1 MRFAIDRFSIGSE
14 KEVCADDFDGQ
25 RYIPGRQS
33 RFYCP
38 ECGENV
44 YFRAKGGNNPNHFFH
59 QERTDGT
66 PDCDRRVDGR
76 SSLSLNERVGLPL
89 YLTTLIPGLYQ
100 LGIGFPALGS
110 EMLSQA
116 VNANFKVKIS
126 FSNNYRVV
134 PVDFVHFLEDE
145 LSLIPVDFIPYSGKN
160 YSIEISGDKTITG
173 LHRKWSDYADGFDID
188 GAVFSFDDL
197 YGKKIRRGDN
207 ITTFRSYYIVTG
219 NNLPHFNGM
228 KREKLGDL
236 KIGRTTYDVLKI
248 EICVSIDDK
257 EEFSRIGDFFK
268 HHFGVWLLET
278 SPEVI
283 PIWPPVVQQDCL
295 IPVAN
300 KTNIICAVSSG
311 NTTPNIY
318 VYSEYGVMRKEPDK
332 EYNGIKVVEF
342 SVEKNPII
350 VSVDRKYVGREVS
363 FMTKKIPQRRSQ
375 YEFHIGIDSQEKI
388 PLDELDMNSLTPKFT
403 FHSNGKVEVF
413 VGSKNK
419 IYRHIS
425 IREKI
430 TEIVD
435 QKNIEELYIVA
446 ETSIVKKILC
456 PSTKSQ
462 KEDIEAIAERIIN
475 LRRTK
480 MVPVPRWIDH
490 TLRMLKNTHYFRL
503 YEAVR
508 STIYNGRLPDEVL
521 RVLREMRLD
530 NKIVKQ

>member
-1 MRFAIDRFSIGSE
+1 M
-14 KEVCADDFDGQ
+14 
-25 RYIPGRQS
+25 
-33 RFYCP
+33 
-38 ECGENV
+38 
-44 YFRAKGGNNPNHFFH
+44 
-59 QERTDGT
+59 
-66 PDCDRRVDGR
+66 
-76 SSLSLNERVGLPL
+76 
-89 YLTTLIPGLYQ
+89 
-100 LGIGFPALGS
+100 
-110 EMLSQA
+110 
-116 VNANFKVKIS
+116 
-126 FSNNYRVV
+126 
-134 PVDFVHFLEDE
+134 
-145 LSLIPVDFIPYSGKN
+145 
-160 YSIEISGDKTITG
+160 
-173 LHRKWSDYADGFDID
+173 
-188 GAVFSFDDL
+188 
-197 YGKKIRRGDN
+197 
-207 ITTFRSYYIVTG
+207 
-219 NNLPHFNGM
+219 
-228 KREKLGDL
+228 
-236 KIGRTTYDVLKI
+236 
-248 EICVSIDDK
+248 
-257 EEFSRIGDFFK
+257 
-268 HHFGVWLLET
+268 
-278 SPEVI
+278 
-283 PIWPPVVQQDCL
+283 
-295 IPVAN
+295 
-300 KTNIICAVSSG
+300 
-311 NTTPNIY
+311 
-318 VYSEYGVMRKEPDK
+318 
-332 EYNGIKVVEF
+332 VEF
-342 SVEKNPII
+342 SVEKKPII

-388 PLDELDMNSLTPKFT
+388 PLDELDMNRLTPKFT

-462 KEDIEAIAERIIN
+462 KEDIEAIAERIIH

-490 TLRMLKNTHYFRL
+490 TLRVLKNTHYFRL